1 MSAQN
6 TIERV
11 FTLEKELQEFITDCR
26 NREHSESY
34 LISVLHK
41 VQARYGF
48 LSQDH
53 MQEVAELLG
62 VPASTV
68 SGVATFY
75 HFFRLQPQGKY
86 KVSFC
91 MGTACY
97 VKGAPGIIDAFKEEL
112 GVDIGETTKD
122 GSSHWRSPAA
132 RSLRSGT
139 GCDDQRDR
147 TRQID
152 ARIRSRIDRRDQKK
166 RRGLNPH
173 GDLPIPGWS
182 VYLCAVCECS
192 STVEPQPSKLLT
204 RVRLPSLAQRTQVA
218 PWCGLRSFFLD
229 EWRPAPVR
237 VTDTGPTGAQAG
249 CVSGASL
256 MGW

>member
-48 LSQDH
+48 LSRDH

-62 VPASTV
+62 IPASTV

-122 GSSHWRSPAA
+122 GLF
-132 RSLRSGT
+132 SLEI
-139 GCDDQRDR
+139 
-147 TRQID
+147 TRCL
-152 ARIRSRIDRRDQKK
+152 
-166 RRGLNPH
+166 G
-173 GDLPIPGWS
+173 
-182 VYLCAVCECS
+182 V
-192 STVEPQPSKLLT
+192 
-204 RVRLPSLAQRTQVA
+204 
-218 PWCGLRSFFLD
+218 CGL
-229 EWRPAPVR
+229 APV
-237 VTDTGPTGAQAG
+237 VMINETVHGKLTPASVPALIAG
-249 CVSGASL
+249 IRKKEEG
-256 MGW
+256 

>member
-11 FTLEKELQEFITDCR
+11 FTLDKELQEFITDCR
-26 NREHSESY
+26 KKEHSESY

-97 VKGAPGIIDAFKEEL
+97 VKGAPAIIDAFKEEL
-112 GVDIGETTKD
+112 GIEIGETTKD
-122 GSSHWRSPAA
+122 GLF
-132 RSLRSGT
+132 SLEI
-139 GCDDQRDR
+139 
-147 TRQID
+147 TRCL
-152 ARIRSRIDRRDQKK
+152 
-166 RRGLNPH
+166 G
-173 GDLPIPGWS
+173 
-182 VYLCAVCECS
+182 V
-192 STVEPQPSKLLT
+192 
-204 RVRLPSLAQRTQVA
+204 
-218 PWCGLRSFFLD
+218 CGL
-229 EWRPAPVR
+229 APV
-237 VTDTGPTGAQAG
+237 VMINETVHGKLTAASIPALIAG
-249 CVSGASL
+249 IRKKEEG
-256 MGW
+256 